1 MHDLGRRPRQLSRG
15 DLSMT
20 SKRKSKRSVPAGRPE
35 SIPILNPNAAGMDI
49 GAEEIYI
56 AVPADRDGQPVQ
68 RFGTFTN
75 ELGRL
80 SEWLQ
85 QCRID
90 TVAMEATGVYWIPV
104 YQILETAGF
113 EVCLVN
119 ARYFQNV
126 PGRKTDVSDC
136 QWLQRLHSAGLL
148 RGSFRPAQEVCVLR
162 SLTRHRDN
170 LIRLASSHVLHMQKA
185 LDQMNVQLHHVLSD
199 ITGLS
204 GLAIL
209 DAILGGERDPR
220 TLARLRDGRVKA
232 SEETIVQ
239 ALTGDYRAEHLFTLK
254 QSLTAY
260 RHYQKLMAACD
271 LEIEQRLKCFDAKVD
286 AKAKPLA
293 PPKVRRRKIF
303 SNEPSFDLRSH
314 LYRIFGVDL
323 TAVPG
328 ISVLT
333 AHTILSE
340 IGPDISKFRS
350 AAAFASWLGL
360 CPHNDISGGKILSV
374 KTRRVNNRAALA
386 FRMAANALFRS
397 QSPLGDFFR
406 RMRAKLGAPPAITA
420 AAHKLARI
428 VFHMLTTHEAYDEA
442 ILNEHER
449 GFRARAEARLRAQA
463 KSLGYSLVAAAA
475 QAARPNTP

>member
-1 MHDLGRRPRQLSRG
+1 MSR
-15 DLSMT
+15 
-20 SKRKSKRSVPAGRPE
+20 KRKDNPVGKPGTPE
-35 SIPILNPNAAGMDI
+35 VIPVMNPNAAGMDI
-49 GAEEIYI
+49 GANEIYV
-56 AVPADRDGQPVQ
+56 AVPADRDRQPV
-68 RFGTFTN
+68 RCFGTFTRQLM
-75 ELGRL
+75 EL

-85 QCRID
+85 QCRIE

-104 YQILETAGF
+104 YQILETASF
-113 EVCLVN
+113 ELCLVN

-136 QWLQRLHSAGLL
+136 QWLQRLHAAGLL
-148 RGSFRPAQEVCVLR
+148 RGSFRPAQQVCVLR

-170 LIRLASSHVLHMQKA
+170 LIQLASTHTLHMQKA

-209 DAILGGERDPR
+209 DAILSGERDPH

-239 ALTGDYRAEHLFTLK
+239 ALSGDYRAEHLFTLK
-254 QSLTAY
+254 QSLATY
-260 RHYQKLMAACD
+260 RYYQRLLTACD
-271 LEIEQRLKCFDAKVD
+271 LEIERQLKRFDANIDVKER
-286 AKAKPLA
+286 PLA

-303 SNEPSFDLRSH
+303 SNEPNFDLRTH

-340 IGPDISKFRS
+340 IGPDISKFRT

-360 CPHNDISGGKILSV
+360 CPHNDISGGKVLSARTRQV
-374 KTRRVNNRAALA
+374 KNRVALA

-406 RMRAKLGAPPAITA
+406 RMRAKLGAPKAITA

-428 VFHMLTTHEAYDEA
+428 VYHMLSTREAYDET
-442 ILNEHER
+442 ILIKHER
-449 GFRARAEARLRAQA
+449 RFRARAEARLHAQA
-463 KSLGYSLVAAAA
+463 KALGYSVVPIAS
-475 QAARPNTP
+475 

>member
-1 MHDLGRRPRQLSRG
+1 MSRRHKTNRARQAAS
-15 DLSMT
+15 
-20 SKRKSKRSVPAGRPE
+20 PE
-35 SIPILNPNAAGMDI
+35 GIPIVNSNAAGMDI
-49 GAEEIYI
+49 GANEIYV
-56 AVPADRDGQPVQ
+56 AVPADRDRQPV
-68 RFGTFTN
+68 RCFGTFTV
-75 ELGRL
+75 ELGLL

-85 QCRID
+85 QCRIE
-90 TVAMEATGVYWIPV
+90 TVAMEATGVYWIPP
-104 YQILETAGF
+104 YQILEAAGF

-170 LIRLASSHVLHMQKA
+170 LIQLASTHVLHMQKA

-209 DAILGGERDPR
+209 DAILAGERDPHL
-220 TLARLRDGRVKA
+220 LARLRDGRVKA
-232 SEETIVQ
+232 SEEMIVQ
-239 ALTGDYRAEHLFTLK
+239 ALTGDYRPEHVFTLK
-254 QSLTAY
+254 QSLTAF

-271 LEIEQRLKCFDAKVD
+271 LQIERQLKQFDANVD
-286 AKAKPLA
+286 VKARPLA
-293 PPKVRRRKIF
+293 PPKVRRRKFF
-303 SNEPSFDLRSH
+303 SNEPNFDLRTH

-328 ISVLT
+328 INVLT

-360 CPHNDISGGKILSV
+360 CPHNDISGGKVLSV
-374 KTRRVNNRAALA
+374 KTRHVNNRAALA

-397 QSPLGDFFR
+397 QSALGDFFR
-406 RMRAKLGAPPAITA
+406 RMRAKLGAPKAITA

-428 VFHMLTTHEAYDEA
+428 VYHMLSTREAYDEA
-442 ILNEHER
+442 ILKKHEGR
-449 GFRARAEARLRAQA
+449 FRARAEARLRAQA
-463 KSLGYSLVAAAA
+463 KILGYSVVPAAS
-475 QAARPNTP
+475 

>member
-1 MHDLGRRPRQLSRG
+1 
-15 DLSMT
+15 
-20 SKRKSKRSVPAGRPE
+20 
-35 SIPILNPNAAGMDI
+35 MDI
-49 GAEEIYI
+49 GADEIYV
-56 AVPADRDGQPVQ
+56 AVPADRDQQPVQ
-68 RFGTFTN
+68 CFGTFTG

-85 QCRID
+85 QCRIE
-90 TVAMEATGVYWIPV
+90 TIAMEATGVYWIPV

-119 ARYFQNV
+119 PRYFQNV

-162 SLTRHRDN
+162 SLARHRDN
-170 LIRLASSHVLHMQKA
+170 LIRLASTHVLHMQKA

-209 DAILGGERDPR
+209 DAILAGERDPR

-254 QSLTAY
+254 QSLATY
-260 RHYQKLMAACD
+260 RHYQKLMTACD
-271 LEIEQRLKCFDAKVD
+271 LEIEQQLKRFDGRVD
-286 AKAKPLA
+286 VKAQPLA
-293 PPKVRRRKIF
+293 PPKVRRKKIF
-303 SNEPSFDLRSH
+303 SNEPTFDLRSH

-340 IGPDISKFRS
+340 VGPDISKFRNAS
-350 AAAFASWLGL
+350 AFASWLGL
-360 CPHNDISGGKILSV
+360 CPHNDISGGKVLSV
-374 KTRRVNNRAALA
+374 KTRRVNNRVALA

-406 RMRAKLGAPPAITA
+406 RMRAKLGAPSAITA

-428 VFHMLTTHEAYDEA
+428 VFHMLATREAYDEA
-442 ILNEHER
+442 ILHKNER
-449 GFRARAEARLRAQA
+449 RFRTRAEARLRAQA
-463 KSLGYSLVAAAA
+463 KALGYSVVAVAALTPAPSGNKQLAA
-475 QAARPNTP
+475 GVP

>member
-1 MHDLGRRPRQLSRG
+1 
-15 DLSMT
+15 
-20 SKRKSKRSVPAGRPE
+20 
-35 SIPILNPNAAGMDI
+35 
-49 GAEEIYI
+49 
-56 AVPADRDGQPVQ
+56 
-68 RFGTFTN
+68 
-75 ELGRL
+75 
-80 SEWLQ
+80 
-85 QCRID
+85 
-90 TVAMEATGVYWIPV
+90 
-104 YQILETAGF
+104 
-113 EVCLVN
+113 
-119 ARYFQNV
+119 
-126 PGRKTDVSDC
+126 
-136 QWLQRLHSAGLL
+136 
-148 RGSFRPAQEVCVLR
+148 
-162 SLTRHRDN
+162 
-170 LIRLASSHVLHMQKA
+170 MQKA

-220 TLARLRDGRVKA
+220 ALARLRDGRVKA

-239 ALTGDYRAEHLFTLK
+239 ALMGDYRAEHVFTLK
-254 QSLTAY
+254 QSLAAY

-271 LEIEQRLKCFDAKVD
+271 LEIEQQLKRFDAKVD

-303 SNEPSFDLRSH
+303 SNEPNFDLRSH
-314 LYRIFGVDL
+314 LYLIFGVDL

-340 IGPDISKFRS
+340 VGPDISKFRS

-406 RMRAKLGAPPAITA
+406 RMRAKLGAPSAITA

-428 VFHMLTTHEAYDEA
+428 VFHMITTRDAYDEA
-442 ILNEHER
+442 VLNKNER
-449 GFRARAEARLRAQA
+449 SFRARAEARLRAQA
-463 KSLGYSLVAAAA
+463 KALGYSLVTAAAPPKPETA
-475 QAARPNTP
+475 

>member
-1 MHDLGRRPRQLSRG
+1 MSRRHKTNRARQAAS
-15 DLSMT
+15 
-20 SKRKSKRSVPAGRPE
+20 PE
-35 SIPILNPNAAGMDI
+35 GIPIVNSNAAGMDI
-49 GAEEIYI
+49 GANEIYV
-56 AVPADRDGQPVQ
+56 AVPADRDRQPV
-68 RFGTFTN
+68 RCFGTFTV
-75 ELGRL
+75 ELGLL

-85 QCRID
+85 QCRIE
-90 TVAMEATGVYWIPV
+90 TVAMEATGVYWIPP
-104 YQILETAGF
+104 YQILEAAGF

-170 LIRLASSHVLHMQKA
+170 LIQLASTHVLHMQKA

-209 DAILGGERDPR
+209 DAILAGERDPHL
-220 TLARLRDGRVKA
+220 LARLRDGRVKA
-232 SEETIVQ
+232 SEEMIVQ
-239 ALTGDYRAEHLFTLK
+239 ALTGDYRPEHVFTLK
-254 QSLTAY
+254 QSLTAF

-271 LEIEQRLKCFDAKVD
+271 LQIERQLKQFDANVD
-286 AKAKPLA
+286 VKARPLA
-293 PPKVRRRKIF
+293 PPKVRRRKLF
-303 SNEPSFDLRSH
+303 SNEPNFDLRTH

-328 ISVLT
+328 INVLT

-360 CPHNDISGGKILSV
+360 CPHNDISGGKVLSV
-374 KTRRVNNRAALA
+374 KTRHVNNRAALA

-397 QSPLGDFFR
+397 QSALGDFYR
-406 RMRAKLGAPPAITA
+406 RMRAKLGAPKAITA

-428 VFHMLTTHEAYDEA
+428 VYHMLSTREAYDEA
-442 ILNEHER
+442 ILKKHEGR
-449 GFRARAEARLRAQA
+449 FRARAEARLRAQA
-463 KSLGYSLVAAAA
+463 KILGYSVVPAAS
-475 QAARPNTP
+475 

>member
-1 MHDLGRRPRQLSRG
+1 MAR
-15 DLSMT
+15 
-20 SKRKSKRSVPAGRPE
+20 KRKTKQSGQAARPE
-35 SIPILNPNAAGMDI
+35 NIPILNPNAAGMDI
-49 GAEEIYI
+49 GADEIYV

-68 RFGTFTN
+68 RFATFTG

-80 SEWLQ
+80 SEWLK

-104 YQILETAGF
+104 YQILETSGF
-113 EVCLVN
+113 ELCLVN

-170 LIRLASSHVLHMQKA
+170 LIRLASTHILHMQKA

-209 DAILGGERDPR
+209 DAILAGERDPR
-220 TLARLRDGRVKA
+220 ILARLRDGRVKA
-232 SEETIVQ
+232 SEETMVQ

-254 QSLTAY
+254 QSLAAY
-260 RHYQKLMAACD
+260 RQYQKLMRACD
-271 LEIEQRLKCFDAKVD
+271 LEIEQQLKQFEANVD
-286 AKAKPLA
+286 VKAAPLA
-293 PPKVRRRKIF
+293 PPKVRRKKLF
-303 SNEPSFDLRSH
+303 GNEPRFDLRSH

-323 TAVPG
+323 TAIPG
-328 ISVLT
+328 VSVLT
-333 AHTILSE
+333 AHTILAE

-350 AAAFASWLGL
+350 ASAFASWLGL
-360 CPHNDISGGKILSV
+360 CPHNDISGGKVLSV

-406 RMRAKLGAPPAITA
+406 RMRAKLGAPAAITA

-428 VFHMLTTHEAYDEA
+428 VFHMLATREAYDEA
-442 ILNEHER
+442 ILSKNER
-449 GFRARAEARLRAQA
+449 CFRARAEARLRAQA
-463 KSLGYSLVAAAA
+463 KALGYSVVAVAS
-475 QAARPNTP
+475 

>member
-1 MHDLGRRPRQLSRG
+1 MAR
-15 DLSMT
+15 
-20 SKRKSKRSVPAGRPE
+20 KRKTKRSGQAARPE
-35 SIPILNPNAAGMDI
+35 NIPILNPNAAGMDI
-49 GAEEIYI
+49 GAEEIYV

-68 RFGTFTN
+68 RFATFTG
-75 ELGRL
+75 ELCRL
-80 SEWLQ
+80 SAWLK

-104 YQILETAGF
+104 HQILETSGF
-113 EVCLVN
+113 ELCLVN

-170 LIRLASSHVLHMQKA
+170 LIRLASTHVLHMQKA

-209 DAILGGERDPR
+209 DAILAGERDPQI
-220 TLARLRDGRVKA
+220 LARLRDGRVKA
-232 SEETIVQ
+232 SEETMVQ

-254 QSLTAY
+254 QSLAAY
-260 RHYQKLMAACD
+260 RQYQKLMRACD
-271 LEIEQRLKCFDAKVD
+271 LEIEQQLKEFDAKVD
-286 AKAKPLA
+286 VKAAPLA
-293 PPKVRRRKIF
+293 PPKVRRKRLF
-303 SNEPSFDLRSH
+303 SNEPKFDLRNH

-323 TAVPG
+323 TAIPG

-333 AHTILSE
+333 AHTILAE
-340 IGPDISKFRS
+340 IGPDISKFRNAS
-350 AAAFASWLGL
+350 AFASWLGL
-360 CPHNDISGGKILSV
+360 CPHNDISGGKVLSV

-386 FRMAANALFRS
+386 LRMAANALFRS
-397 QSPLGDFFR
+397 QSSLGDFFR
-406 RMRAKLGAPPAITA
+406 RMRAKLGAPAAITA

-428 VFHMLTTHEAYDEA
+428 VFHMLATREAYDEA
-442 ILNEHER
+442 ILRKNER
-449 GFRARAEARLRAQA
+449 CFRARAEARLRAQA
-463 KSLGYSLVAAAA
+463 KALGYSVVAV
-475 QAARPNTP
+475 TS